1 MKIRDR
7 IKELRRVKA
16 SELLPNPKNWR
27 THPVAQQDA
36 LKGILAEVGFAGAV
50 LVRELDDGSLMLID
64 GHMRAETTH
73 DQEIP
78 VLILD
83 VDEAESDKLLA
94 TFDPIAAMAESD
106 AHALDALL
114 RNVDTGSEALSKM
127 LAQLAEG
134 AGLYLDEKEV
144 IEDEVP
150 EPPVEPITKAGDL
163 WLLGDHRVLCGDSTK
178 AEDVTR
184 LMVGVKADA
193 ILTDPPYGVSYA
205 DKNTFL
211 NAIDK
216 GASNQTKIENDH
228 LGEEDTTNMLRD
240 SFKSA
245 YEICAVGGAWYITA
259 PPGPGFH
266 EFAAILKK
274 LKVWRQTLIWVKSS
288 FVLGRSDY
296 KYQHEPIFYGWKP
309 GAPHQ
314 WLGNMGE
321 ASVYE
326 DVKQESLTKLKKDEL
341 LIYAKALIARISQEQ
356 TSILREAKPNLSIEH
371 PTMKPVKLFARLISN
386 SVKANQTIYDP
397 FLGSGTTLI
406 AAEQLGRK
414 CYGMEISPAYCDVIV
429 QRWEKLTGK
438 TATLEVK
445 NG

>member
-16 SELLPNPKNWR
+16 SELIPNPKNWR
-27 THPVAQQDA
+27 THPIAQQDA

-50 LVRELDDGSLMLID
+50 LARELDDGSLMLID

-106 AHALDALL
+106 PHALDALL
-114 RNVDTGSEALSKM
+114 RNVDTGSEALQKM
-127 LAQLAEG
+127 LAELAEG
-134 AGLYLDEKEV
+134 AGLYQDKEV
-144 IEDEVP
+144 LEDEVP
-150 EPPVEPITKAGDL
+150 EPPVDPITKAGDL
-163 WLLGDHRVLCGDSTK
+163 WILGDHRVLCGDSTK
-178 AEDVTR
+178 REDVDR
-184 LMVGVKADA
+184 VMDGERAACVV
-193 ILTDPPYGVSYA
+193 TDPPYGVAYSGQKETMRYG
-205 DKNTFL
+205 KNT
-211 NAIDK
+211 NARVREKITGD
-216 GASNQTKIENDH
+216 ATPEEAEAITTEALSN
-228 LGEEDTTNMLRD
+228 
-240 SFKSA
+240 
-245 YEICAVGGAWYITA
+245 CTA
-259 PPGPGFH
+259 PIAFVWCAPQFH
-266 EFAAILKK
+266 DMAKRAALHNGYELFALI
-274 LKVWRQTLIWVKSS
+274 VWNKNMANFGAMGST
-288 FVLGRSDY
+288 Y
-296 KYQHEPIFYGWKP
+296 KPKYEMALACKRKGGNIPFYGLDNETTVWDFDR
-309 GAPHQ
+309 
-314 WLGNMGE
+314 
-321 ASVYE
+321 ASKNE
-326 DVKQESLTKLKKDEL
+326 F
-341 LIYAKALIARISQEQ
+341 
-356 TSILREAKPNLSIEH
+356 H
-371 PTMKPVKLFARLISN
+371 PTQKPTDLFARAITNHSQPGET
-386 SVKANQTIYDP
+386 VFDP

>member
-16 SELLPNPKNWR
+16 SELIPNPKNWR

-127 LAQLAEG
+127 LAELAEG
-134 AGLYLDEKEV
+134 AGLYLDEAEI

-163 WLLGDHRVLCGDSTK
+163 WILGDHRVLCGDSTK
-178 AEDVTR
+178 IEDVGR
-184 LMVGVKADA
+184 LMNGAKAD
-193 ILTDPPYGVSYA
+193 LLFTDPPYG
-205 DKNTFL
+205 DF
-211 NAIDK
+211 
-216 GASNQTKIENDH
+216 
-228 LGEEDTTNMLRD
+228 
-240 SFKSA
+240 
-245 YEICAVGGAWYITA
+245 VGGMALMKKAERTPGKTVMKRVSMIANDGSVSDFAQSFFVVHDFLKCDSTKLVFFKWNKWEQIKACCSHWGEPSSVCVWDRVHNPTA
-259 PPGPGFH
+259 FHRFVPNH
-266 EFAAILKK
+266 EFCFHWGNLEDKK
-274 LKVWRQTLIWVKSS
+274 
-288 FVLGRSDY
+288 
-296 KYQHEPIFYGWKP
+296 EPIKVMNVWSCKK
-309 GAPHQ
+309 
-314 WLGNMGE
+314 E
-321 ASVYE
+321 
-326 DVKQESLTKLKKDEL
+326 QEN
-341 LIYAKALIARISQEQ
+341 AAM
-356 TSILREAKPNLSIEH
+356 H
-371 PTMKPVKLFARLISN
+371 PTVKPQEILVPAIRVCCDLSGVILDIFC
-386 SVKANQTIYDP
+386 
-397 FLGSGTTLI
+397 GSGSTLI

>member
-16 SELLPNPKNWR
+16 SELIPNPKNWR

-127 LAQLAEG
+127 LAELAEG
-134 AGLYLDEKEV
+134 AGLYQDKEV

-150 EPPVEPITKAGDL
+150 EPPVDPITKAGDL
-163 WLLGDHRVLCGDSTK
+163 WILGDHRVLCGDSTK
-178 AEDVTR
+178 AEDVAW
-184 LMVGVKADA
+184 LMAGLKAD
-193 ILTDPPYGVSYA
+193 LCFTSPPYALGKSVSLSGNKTMSAKANAYDDHEDNAEGWGQLMRGWFSASDKAVSDVWVVNVQPLAGNKRNLVQFIA
-205 DKNTFL
+205 D
-211 NAIDK
+211 NANRLVDFVTWDK
-216 GASNQTKIENDH
+216 GHAAPAMASGVMSSRFEWMIIFSTKENAS
-228 LGEEDTTNMLRD
+228 R
-240 SFKSA
+240 
-245 YEICAVGGAWYITA
+245 AVPLSSWRGTVQSVYVA
-259 PPGPGFH
+259 PPQRSNDFSKVH
-266 EFAAILKK
+266 AATMPIH
-274 LKVWRQTLIWVKSS
+274 VPSWVMQTLCDQSKSI
-288 FVLGRSDY
+288 Y
-296 KYQHEPIFYGWKP
+296 EPFCG
-309 GAPHQ
+309 
-314 WLGNMGE
+314 
-321 ASVYE
+321 SV
-326 DVKQESLTKLKKDEL
+326 
-341 LIYAKALIARISQEQ
+341 
-356 TSILREAKPNLSIEH
+356 
-371 PTMKPVKLFARLISN
+371 
-386 SVKANQTIYDP
+386 
-397 FLGSGTTLI
+397 TTLI